1 MFTGMYMLNLRVFEF
16 KKLLFFSVLTLIST
30 KLTTTI
36 YIFIH
41 NSMVT
46 KQWAYSLVFR
56 NQNIDKTI
64 NNLLSPL
71 VFAPIVETIV
81 FCVFISYLCKKV
93 NLTGGYF
100 ILISAVL
107 FGSYHLFQVGSG
119 WYRFTFT
126 FFAGVIFAYCYYKQ
140 EKKHGINIAFL
151 FTICVHSL
159 SNALNAFI

>member
-1 MFTGMYMLNLRVFEF
+1 MVSLRVFEF
-16 KKLLFFSVLTLIST
+16 QKVLFFSALTLFST
-30 KLTTTI
+30 KLITTL

-41 NSMVT
+41 NSIES
-46 KQWAYSLVFR
+46 KKWAYALVFR

-64 NNLLSPL
+64 SNLLSPL
-71 VFAPIVETIV
+71 VFAPVIETLI
-81 FCVFISYLCKKV
+81 FCVFISSLCKKI
-93 NLTGGYF
+93 NLTGIYF
-100 ILISAVL
+100 VLISAVL

-140 EKKHGINIAFL
+140 EKKHDINIAL
-151 FTICVHSL
+151 IFTTCVHSL